1 MKIDLVF
8 LLKAIKENENI
19 YIFRKEG
26 KRTLRYFSR
35 FFQLDS
41 KAHTIIIDYPYV
53 DGYTHKYL
61 EAGDPISVVFHAA
74 GFRFHFDTKVKEKV
88 TFPTERG
95 TIIPALKIEHPREIL
110 DGNRRSLFRAAVY
123 LDKSVK
129 VKYGILENED
139 MDEPGVLV
147 VDHGQGGIE
156 ALMIDI
162 SESGTAVK
170 VNRKINI
177 AVGNRLKLVFSLEE
191 QNEEEIEIEGVVRNI
206 RDYPGSKIQVW
217 GIEFIQ
223 DKTSQYKKA
232 LREIACYVM
241 SRNQENISFF
251 TVNQI
256 VSENPYV
263 QKIVDNEVTEDF
275 LKMLLEKQLPLTE
288 EEYLES
294 LVYVVKIEKF
304 KTRAASQLLMIPF
317 SVKEKYTER
326 MDANHRAAYYILME
340 ALNNAHIPI
349 IANVINNKY
358 LPPEFLSKI
367 AEEGSARMLRLL
379 LANKIK
385 LIAYPE
391 IIDVMEE
398 NRNLTST
405 LKAKI
410 KDLKDSYLK
419 DREPELIPQT
429 EVLEDVKELM
439 AVKDKKGTGAPE
451 AVERDE
457 IREKALKTLQK
468 INQLTVQERVRLA
481 LSGMKSERM
490 ILAKDQNSFVVLAVI
505 ENPQITGE
513 EILRIA
519 QNEKLGKEVIARI
532 CENIIWMKDYSI
544 MLAVL
549 KHPYAQISK
558 ASAFIKKLNSRD
570 LQDLADN
577 KHCNP
582 VIRSVARELYNKKR
596 VAPASHSRSA

>member
-8 LLKAIKENENI
+8 LLKAIKDNENI
-19 YIFRKEG
+19 YIYRKEG

-41 KAHTIIIDYPYV
+41 KENTISIDYPYV

-61 EAGDPISVVFHAA
+61 ESGDPISVVFHAA
-74 GFRFHFDTKVKEKV
+74 GFRFHFDTKVKEKF
-88 TFPTERG
+88 TLPIG
-95 TIIPALKIEHPREIL
+95 TGTSITALKIEHPQEIL

-123 LDKSVK
+123 LDKTVK
-129 VKYGILENED
+129 VKYGILEKEN
-139 MDEPGVLV
+139 MDEPGVHV

-156 ALMIDI
+156 VLMIDI
-162 SESGTAVK
+162 SEGGTAIK

-177 AVGNRLKLVFSLEE
+177 TVGNRLKLVFSLEE
-191 QNEEEIEIEGVVRNI
+191 QDEKEIEIEGVVRNI
-206 RDYPGSKIQVW
+206 RDYPGTQIQVW
-217 GIEFIQ
+217 GIEFIKN
-223 DKTSQYKKA
+223 KTSQYKKA

-241 SRNQENISFF
+241 SRNQGNISFF

-256 VSENPYV
+256 VSSNPYV
-263 QKIVDNEVTEDF
+263 QKIVDNEVTEYF
-275 LKMLLEKQLPLTE
+275 LQMLLEKQLPLTD

-294 LVYVVKIEKF
+294 LVYVLKIEKF
-304 KTRAASQLLMIPF
+304 KTPAASQLLMIPF

-326 MDANHRAAYYILME
+326 IDANHRVAYYILME
-340 ALNNAHIPI
+340 ALNNDHIPI

-358 LPPEFLSKI
+358 LPPEFLCKI
-367 AEEGSARMLRLL
+367 AEEGSAPMLRLL

-398 NRNLTST
+398 NRSLTSA

-410 KDLKDSYLK
+410 NDLKDSYLK
-419 DREPELIPQT
+419 DREPELIPQA

-439 AVKDKKGTGAPE
+439 AAEDKTNAEATK

-457 IREKALKTLQK
+457 IREKALNTLQK
-468 INQLTVQERVRLA
+468 INQLNVQERVRLA
-481 LSGMKSERM
+481 LSGIKSERM
-490 ILAKDQNSFVVLAVI
+490 ILAKDRNPFVVMAVI
-505 ENPQITGE
+505 ENPQITRE

-519 QNEKLGKEVIARI
+519 QNQKHPKEVIARI
-532 CENIIWMKDYSI
+532 CENTMWMKDYSI
-544 MLAVL
+544 MYAVL
-549 KHPYAQISK
+549 KHPYAQIAKS
-558 ASAFIKKLNSRD
+558 SAYIKKLNTRD

-582 VIRSVARELYNKKR
+582 VIGDVARELYDKKR
-596 VAPASHSRSA
+596 VAPPTHSRSA

>member
-19 YIFRKEG
+19 YIYRKEG

-41 KAHTIIIDYPYV
+41 KEHTIIIDYPYV
-53 DGYTHKYL
+53 DAYTHKYI

-88 TFPTERG
+88 MYSMGKGARIT
-95 TIIPALKIEHPREIL
+95 ALKIEHPREIL

-123 LDKSVK
+123 LDKSIK
-129 VKYGILENED
+129 VKYGILEKED
-139 MDEPGVLV
+139 MEKPGVQI
-147 VDHGQGGIE
+147 VDYGQGGIE

-162 SESGTAVK
+162 SEGGTAIK

-177 AVGNRLKLVFSLEE
+177 AIGNRLKLVFSLQE
-191 QNEEEIEIEGVVRNI
+191 QDEEEIEIEGIVRNI
-206 RDYPGSKIQVW
+206 RDYPGTKIQVW
-217 GIEFIQ
+217 GIEFIK
-223 DKTSQYKKA
+223 DKSNLYKKA

-251 TVNQI
+251 TVNKI
-256 VSENPYV
+256 VSRNPYV
-263 QKIVDNEVTEDF
+263 QKIVDNEVTEEF
-275 LKMLLEKQLPLTE
+275 LNMLLDKQLTLTE
-288 EEYLES
+288 VEYLES
-294 LVYVVKIEKF
+294 LVYVLKIEKF
-304 KTRAASQLLMIPF
+304 KTRAAEQLLMIPF

-326 MDANHRAAYYILME
+326 MDANHRVAYYILME

-349 IANVINNKY
+349 IANIINNKY

-367 AEEGSARMLRLL
+367 AEEGNASMLRLL
-379 LANKIK
+379 LVKKIK

-391 IIDVMEE
+391 IIDVIEE
-398 NRNLTST
+398 NRSLTSD

-419 DREPELIPQT
+419 DRQPKLIPQA
-429 EVLEDVKELM
+429 EVLEDVKELI
-439 AVKDKKGTGAPE
+439 AAEDKKSAEVPE

-457 IREKALKTLQK
+457 IREKALETLQK
-468 INQLTVQERVRLA
+468 INQLNVQERVRLA
-481 LSGMKSERM
+481 VSGMKSERM
-490 ILAKDQNSFVVLAVI
+490 ILAKDRNSFVVLAVI
-505 ENPQITGE
+505 ENPQITRE

-519 QNEKLGKEVIARI
+519 QNEKPGKEVIARI
-532 CENIIWMKDYSI
+532 CENTIWMKDYSI
-544 MLAVL
+544 MYAVL
-549 KHPYAQISK
+549 KHPNAQIARVSP
-558 ASAFIKKLNSRD
+558 FIKKLNSRD

-577 KHCNP
+577 RHCNP
-582 VIRSVARELYNKKR
+582 VIRSVARELYDKVK
-596 VAPASHSRSA
+596 

>member
-19 YIFRKEG
+19 YIYHKEG

-41 KAHTIIIDYPYV
+41 QEHTIIIDYPYV
-53 DGYTHKYL
+53 DGYTHKYI
-61 EAGDPISVVFHAA
+61 EAGDPISVVFHTA

-88 TFPTERG
+88 TFPLGKG
-95 TIIPALKIEHPREIL
+95 TIIPALTIEHPREIL

-123 LDKSVK
+123 LDKSIK
-129 VKYGILENED
+129 VKYGILEKENL
-139 MDEPGVLV
+139 DEPGVLV

-162 SESGTAVK
+162 SENGTAIK

-177 AVGNRLKLVFSLEE
+177 AVDNRLKLVFSLEE
-191 QNEEEIEIEGVVRNI
+191 QNENQIEIEGIVRNI
-206 RDYPGSKIQVW
+206 RDYPGTQIQVW
-217 GIEFIQ
+217 GIEFIK
-223 DKTSQYKKA
+223 DKASQYKKA

-241 SRNQENISFF
+241 SRNQEDISFF
-251 TVNQI
+251 TVNQV
-256 VSENPYV
+256 VSRNPYV

-275 LKMLLEKQLPLTE
+275 LKMLLDKQLPLTD

-294 LVYVVKIEKF
+294 LVYVLKIEKF
-304 KTRAASQLLMIPF
+304 KTLAASHLLMIPF

-326 MDANHRAAYYILME
+326 MDANHRVAYYILME
-340 ALNNAHIPI
+340 ALNNNHIPI
-349 IANVINNKY
+349 IANVINNQY

-367 AEEGSARMLRLL
+367 AEEGSAPMLRLL
-379 LANKIK
+379 LVKKIK

-391 IIDVMEE
+391 IIDMMEE
-398 NRNLTST
+398 NPSLTST

-410 KDLKDSYLK
+410 TDLKDSYLK
-419 DREPELIPQT
+419 DREPELIPQA

-439 AVKDKKGTGAPE
+439 AAERMTGNEVPE
-451 AVERDE
+451 AVDSDE
-457 IREKALKTLQK
+457 IREKALNTLQK
-468 INQLTVQERVRLA
+468 INQLNVQERVRVA
-481 LSGMKSERM
+481 LSGLKPERM
-490 ILAKDQNSFVVLAVI
+490 ILAKDRNSFVVLAVI
-505 ENPQITGE
+505 ENPQITVE
-513 EILRIA
+513 EVLRIV
-519 QNEKLGKEVIARI
+519 QNEKTGKDVIVRV
-532 CENIIWMKDYSI
+532 CENKSWMADYSI

-549 KHPYAQISK
+549 KHPHVPLSK

-577 KHCNP
+577 KHSPP
-582 VIRSVARELYNKKR
+582 VFRSYARDYYNKKK
-596 VAPASHSRSA
+596 

>member
-19 YIFRKEG
+19 YIYHKEG

-41 KAHTIIIDYPYV
+41 QEHTIIIDYSYV

-61 EAGDPISVVFHAA
+61 EAGDPISVVFHTA

-88 TFPTERG
+88 TFPLGKG
-95 TIIPALKIEHPREIL
+95 TIIPALTIEHPREIL

-123 LDKSVK
+123 LDKSIK
-129 VKYGILENED
+129 VKYGILEKENL
-139 MDEPGVLV
+139 DEPGVRV

-162 SESGTAVK
+162 SENGTAIK

-177 AVGNRLKLVFSLEE
+177 AVDNRLKLVFSLEE
-191 QNEEEIEIEGVVRNI
+191 QNENQIEIEGIVRNI
-206 RDYPGSKIQVW
+206 RDYPGTQIQVW
-217 GIEFIQ
+217 GIEFIK
-223 DKTSQYKKA
+223 DKASQYKKA
-232 LREIACYVM
+232 LREIACFVM
-241 SRNQENISFF
+241 SRNQEDISFF
-251 TVNQI
+251 TVNQV
-256 VSENPYV
+256 VSRNPYV

-275 LKMLLEKQLPLTE
+275 LKMLLDKQLPLTD

-294 LVYVVKIEKF
+294 LVYVLKIEKF
-304 KTRAASQLLMIPF
+304 KTTAAAQLLMIPF
-317 SVKEKYTER
+317 SVKEKYMER
-326 MDANHRAAYYILME
+326 MDANHRVAYYILME
-340 ALNNAHIPI
+340 ALNNNHIPI

-367 AEEGSARMLRLL
+367 AGEGSAPMLRLL
-379 LANKIK
+379 LVKKIK

-391 IIDVMEE
+391 IIDMMEE
-398 NRNLTST
+398 NPSLTST

-410 KDLKDSYLK
+410 TDLKDSYLK
-419 DREPELIPQT
+419 DREPELIPQA

-439 AVKDKKGTGAPE
+439 AAERMTGNEVPE
-451 AVERDE
+451 AVDSDE
-457 IREKALKTLQK
+457 IREKALNTLQK
-468 INQLTVQERVRLA
+468 INQLNVQERVRVA
-481 LSGMKSERM
+481 LSGLKPERM
-490 ILAKDQNSFVVLAVI
+490 ILAKDRNSFVVLAVI
-505 ENPQITGE
+505 ENPQITME
-513 EILRIA
+513 EVLRIV
-519 QNEKLGKEVIARI
+519 QNEKTGKDVMARV
-532 CENIIWMKDYSI
+532 CENKSWMADYSI

-549 KHPYAQISK
+549 KHPHVPLSK

-577 KHCNP
+577 KHSPP
-582 VIRSVARELYNKKR
+582 VFRSYARDYYNKKK
-596 VAPASHSRSA
+596 